1 MQRLHEIMRDTDHW
15 IELPTLLSKIVVLII
30 FESGHFI
37 VGVLIYMKI
46 RPIQA
51 DADTSELPISNTS

>member
-1 MQRLHEIMRDTDHW
+1 MRDTDHW
-15 IELPTLLSKIVVLII
+15 IELSALLSKIVVLII

-51 DADTSELPISNTS
+51 DADTSELSISNTS